1 MDATQLRLSFSTIL
15 NKYGIDNLA
24 LEMELVEVARA
35 IEVGVRHKDRA
46 EVMAGVAKAMV
57 SSVDNLELRMVI
69 RATIISSLSLN
80 PGGKDGEE
88 FMEYAYL
95 RGKDGEN
102 IDTFVKWW
110 LQNFPDPK
118 FWSFARMK
126 TMWPQAFKKVR
137 RDVTPKE
144 PDKWEQEGFIPAP
157 ERNRNE

>member
-1 MDATQLRLSFSTIL
+1 MDATQLRIDLSTIL

-24 LEMELVEVARA
+24 LEMELVEAARSTEA
-35 IEVGVRHKDRA
+35 GVRHKDANDVRT
-46 EVMAGVAKAMV
+46 EVAKALA
-57 SSVDNLELRMVI
+57 SSTNNLELRAII

-95 RGKDGEN
+95 RGKQGEDIN
-102 IDTFVKWW
+102 TFIKWW

-118 FWSFARMK
+118 FWSFGRMK
-126 TMWPQAFKKVR
+126 TMWPQAFKKIQ
-137 RDVTPKE
+137 RDITPKVS
-144 PDKWEQEGFIPAP
+144 DKWEQEGFVPAP